1 VGRAGI
7 AALTLALAGTL
18 ASAAAGAGAT
28 VTVAEA
34 SKRFK
39 AASGI
44 ALVKKASA
52 SDAGRYVALD
62 TGAPSI
68 TKTARFGRFTLFV
81 VTGADVAGEIGEL
94 LADTH
99 TGAPGSPD
107 ARGIHWEAGR
117 TLSGTRYW
125 LAKKRYGTN
134 LVLWWYGPAV
144 RKTDA
149 AFARLHGVL
158 GKSVVG

>member
-7 AALTLALAGTL
+7 AALTLALAGVL
-18 ASAAAGAGAT
+18 ATAAAGAGAA

-39 AASGI
+39 AASGF
-44 ALVKKASA
+44 ALVKKAGA
-52 SDAGRYVALD
+52 SYPGHYVALD

-68 TKTARFGRFTLFV
+68 TKSARFGTFTLFV
-81 VTGADVAGEIGEL
+81 VTGPDVAGEVRDL

-99 TGAPGSPD
+99 TGALGRPD
-107 ARGIHWEAGR
+107 ARGIHWEPGR

-125 LAKKRYGTN
+125 LAKKRYGAN

-158 GKSVVG
+158 RKSVVG